1 MFERNLKVRLDIFD
15 SSFDMTTIKK
25 HEDFVPKN

>member
-25 HEDFVPKN
+25 HEDSVPKN